1 MDRISPE
8 KRSLVMARV
17 KAKDT
22 LPEMI
27 VRRAAHKLGYRFRL
41 HRPDLPGTPDL
52 VFPKLRKIIL
62 VHGCFWHLHEGC
74 KKSKLPMTSREFWQR
89 KLARNCER
97 DKESLQLLTDAGWTV
112 LTLWE
117 CELSNQEALLA
128 RIASFLSGT
137 DV

>member
-8 KRSLVMARV
+8 KRSLVMAQV

-22 LPEMI
+22 IPEMI

-41 HRPDLPGTPDL
+41 HRRNLPGTPDL
-52 VFPKLRKIIL
+52 VFPRLRKIIL

-74 KKSKLPMTSREFWQR
+74 KRSKLPTTNREFWQR
-89 KLARNCER
+89 KLSRNCER
-97 DKESLQLLTDAGWTV
+97 DKENLRLLTDSGWAV
-112 LTLWE
+112 LILWE
-117 CELSNQEALLA
+117 CELANLEALYA
-128 RIASFLSGT
+128 RIASFLSST